1 MNINSANE
9 IKRQQKK
16 QAGRELRHR
25 TREEFSHVRYLPSWA
40 KKMVSP
46 GLCDIAEDAVA
57 QPTELAFR
65 VVVGLGLNE
74 HDHKARHQR
83 LATLRLQ
90 RQGLLKLNRST
101 IRGKQEGGGL
111 IFCSNLCF
119 ASSRPPRSALFCARV

>member
-1 MNINSANE
+1 VENFQSGKNYVGSPVPTYGIGHLPFWSS
-9 IKRQQKK
+9 
-16 QAGRELRHR
+16 
-25 TREEFSHVRYLPSWA
+25 SHMRYLSSWA
-40 KKMVSP
+40 KKTVSP

-74 HDHKARHQR
+74 LDHKARHQR
-83 LATLRLQ
+83 LATLGLQ

-111 IFCSNLCF
+111 IFCSHLCF
-119 ASSRPPRSALFCARV
+119 TSLRPPRFALFYVRI